1 MDEDKNKNKNK
12 NNNDNRN
19 ERILCYDSKGGD
31 FPAKR
36 SIAERRGFSYNAT
49 KIDTSL
55 YRSITTQTSSSSSP
69 LASSPAAGG
78 SPHLA
83 ISSGCCI
90 SPTSLL
96 DSPIMLSNSQAIP
109 SPTTG
114 TFTQQPLFTNQG
126 STVTYE
132 QQRKLD
138 DVPIATDAV
147 SSIKSKNTHDDP
159 NSLPH
164 YSASLNK
171 VSIKY
176 NTIKGRN
183 SDYQQHVQVQTS
195 LDFKCKT
202 DFPKGHDLD
211 VKIVDDAIPNNGDIP
226 MFDSEEH
233 SDESTQPK
241 IASHVDDIEGV
252 RNEISHGTGMVRS
265 SEDGYNWR
273 KYGQKQVKG
282 SEYPR
287 SYYKCTQPNCQVK
300 KKVERSHDGQITEII
315 YRGDHNHTKLQPCR
329 RASALPNEGMLYTG
343 EANESSVNVDG
354 ELVWKSIQ
362 SGVRD
367 AKHGMDWKA
376 DGQEK
381 ASSTSAVPEVSDPI
395 STNKAK
401 SLCMLEAE
409 ETPEQSSTLASH
421 DDDEDE
427 ATQTPV
433 SLEDGVEDDESES
446 KRRKKESQLV
456 ESNLSSRAV
465 REPRVVIQI
474 ESEIDI
480 LDDGYRWRKYG
491 QKVVKGNPNPRS
503 YYKCTSAGCS
513 VRKHVERASHDLKY
527 VITTY
532 EGKHNHEVPTARNN
546 NQISS
551 SDGHLPPSG
560 ANAQMAL
567 TLTGNGT
574 IPKPET
580 QVQSLASHFD
590 RKHEISN
597 EFLRS
602 NLVGSFNSE
611 MKFGHPS
618 MYQMKYSPLNNPMP
632 YGSYGLNYDRRATPP
647 QAGSLTS
654 VFPDFSMPLLPL
666 SLPSSGNFSLTGIN
680 FNRVKPMDSTYQ
692 SFHSGQQVMEIDT
705 EFQRPKQ
712 EQKDETVYGT
722 CLSMVDHANASLPS
736 SSASPSI
743 HQSVMHNFPS

>member
-1 MDEDKNKNKNK
+1 MDQDKNK
-12 NNNDNRN
+12 NNNENRN
-19 ERILCYDSKGGD
+19 EGIMCCDSKGGG

-55 YRSITTQTSSSSSP
+55 YRTSTTQMSSSSSA
-69 LASSPAAGG
+69 LASSLAAGG
-78 SPHLA
+78 SSRLT
-83 ISSGCCI
+83 ISPGCCI

-126 STVTYE
+126 STVTNE
-132 QQRKLD
+132 QQEKVD
-138 DVPIATDAV
+138 DFPIATDAV
-147 SSIKSKNTHDDP
+147 ASVKSKPHDTHDDP

-176 NTIKGRN
+176 NMIKGRN
-183 SDYQQHVQVQTS
+183 SDYKQHVQVQTS
-195 LDFKCKT
+195 VDFSYQT

-211 VKIVDDAIPNNGDIP
+211 VKIVDDAIPNNGEMP
-226 MFDSEEH
+226 MFHSEEH
-233 SDESTQPK
+233 SEESTQPI
-241 IASHVDDIEGV
+241 IASHVGDIEGV
-252 RNEISHGTGMVRS
+252 QNELSHGTGMVKA

-315 YRGDHNHTKLQPCR
+315 YKGDHNHIKLHPCR
-329 RASALPNEGMLYTG
+329 RTSALPTDGMLYMG
-343 EANESSVNVDG
+343 EANESSANVDG
-354 ELVWKSIQ
+354 GLVWKNIQ

-367 AKHGMDWKA
+367 TKHGMDWKA
-376 DGQEK
+376 DGQER
-381 ASSTSAVPEVSDPI
+381 ASPTSAVPEVSDPI
-395 STNKAK
+395 YNNKAK
-401 SLCMLEAE
+401 SVCMLEPE
-409 ETPEQSSTLASH
+409 DTPEHSSTLASH
-421 DDDEDE
+421 DGDEDA
-427 ATQTPV
+427 ATETMA
-433 SLEDGVEDDESES
+433 SLEDGAEDDESES

-474 ESEIDI
+474 ESDIDI

-551 SDGHLPPSG
+551 SDGHLPPGG
-560 ANAQMAL
+560 ANGQMAL

-602 NLVGSFNSE
+602 NLVGSFNSD

-618 MYQMKYSPLNNPMP
+618 MYQMKYSSLNNTMP
-632 YGSYGLNYDRRATPP
+632 YGSYGMNYDRCAAP
-647 QAGSLTS
+647 QAGSPAS
-654 VFPDFSMPLLPL
+654 VFPDFSMPLPL
-666 SLPSSGNFSLTGIN
+666 NLPSSGNLSLTGIN

-692 SFHSGQQVMEIDT
+692 CFHSGQQVMEIDSG
-705 EFQRPKQ
+705 FQRPKQ
-712 EQKDETVYGT
+712 EQKDDKMYDT
-722 CLSMVDHANASLPS
+722 CLSQVDHANALLAS

-743 HQSVMHNFPS
+743 YQNVMPNFPS